1 MQNRRM
7 QHTFEREN
15 DRHVVLDAKTGY
27 SMSVSTPTRSLG
39 MVSRVCFASRIGK
52 SLHPIP
58 ITNRDLR
65 QYKTE
70 LPGLPIDPALQ
81 YLEVGAG
88 LGQLA
93 EHLAK
98 HPDNPPDRRPV
109 VIDPANYD
117 AMSRLLEYGLDHW
130 QDLELEQAAQS
141 RLMDL
146 MVRCDVIR
154 DSTRV
159 LLLNMTFEQAYR
171 QFPQLQGGFDVVVE
185 LHSASL
191 YPDVQGL
198 DAIDVLGAAQMQ
210 YRKYVSLL
218 RQPNGHTNGTIAM
231 MIPSRGAHITTYQA
245 S

>member
-1 MQNRRM
+1 M

-88 LGQLA
+88 LGGADARRLA
-93 EHLAK
+93 TKEEKFDAGSGRADLGVGVEK
-98 HPDNPPDRRPV
+98 RRKPR
-109 VIDPANYD
+109 AC
-117 AMSRLLEYGLDHW
+117 
-130 QDLELEQAAQS
+130 AQRS
-141 RLMDL
+141 
-146 MVRCDVIR
+146 
-154 DSTRV
+154 
-159 LLLNMTFEQAYR
+159 
-171 QFPQLQGGFDVVVE
+171 
-185 LHSASL
+185 
-191 YPDVQGL
+191 
-198 DAIDVLGAAQMQ
+198 
-210 YRKYVSLL
+210 
-218 RQPNGHTNGTIAM
+218 
-231 MIPSRGAHITTYQA
+231 
-245 S
+245 